1 MDTLLRS
8 RAPRT
13 TADDT
18 ADAVLAGRAIR
29 DAEAFTTLYRAY
41 ALDVYHYCYRRLG
54 NREAAEDATSQIFIN
69 AYTGLHRLGKKPF
82 RPWLFA
88 IARNVV
94 VDTHRSRRSW
104 FPLDETFDREDNGPS
119 PETIAIDLEQ
129 RDTVQQLLRQLPT
142 RDREVVELRL
152 AGLTGAEIA
161 QTLNCRREA
170 LRSAHYRAMQ
180 RIREFVTEEGVIEP

>member
-18 ADAVLAGRAIR
+18 ADAVLAGRAMR

-54 NREAAEDATSQIFIN
+54 NREAAEDATSQIFFN

-94 VDTHRSRRSW
+94 VDAHRNRRPW
-104 FPLDETFDREDNGPS
+104 FPLDETFDREDTGPS
-119 PETIAIDLEQ
+119 PEAIAINREQ
-129 RDTVQQLLRQLPT
+129 RDTVQELLRQLPA

-152 AGLTGAEIA
+152 AGLTGGEIA
-161 QTLNCRREA
+161 QTLRCSQEA
-170 LRSAHYRAMQ
+170 VRAAHYRAMQ
-180 RIREFVTEEGVIEP
+180 RMRALVNEEGRIES